1 MRFTHL
7 LLVAAVTLLASQDV
21 VASPVA
27 VSVNEKRL
35 LRTHDVAYA
44 DNAVER
50 EEERGF
56 TPSAAWIEKWS
67 AKMPQWV
74 ENGNYP
80 SLIKKYLGSDAAV
93 QGTKARAK
101 YNLFNAAFLKK
112 HPSGFN
118 HLGQN

>member
-1 MRFTHL
+1 MPFTHL

-35 LRTHDVAYA
+35 LRTHNVAYT
-44 DNAVER
+44 DNAVEGD
-50 EEERGF
+50 EERGF
-56 TPSAAWIEKWS
+56 TPDAAWIEKWS
-67 AKMPQWV
+67 KKMPQWV

-80 SLIKKYLGSDAAV
+80 SLIKKYLGGDKV
-93 QGTKARAK
+93 VKGTKARAK
-101 YNLFNAAFLKK
+101 YNLFNAAFLEKY
-112 HPSGFN
+112 PGGFN